1 MNNMNKSPKWSKY
14 KNKATGDIVEARPNT
29 KFPEYQLLRWD
40 DGVFGGVKTC
50 TSMLVT
56 DFEKGWIMSILANIN
71 SLSDDIK
78 TMQMLLDEHG
88 ISYKNDIGYP
98 LDDVTIISDYIDEL
112 EIENQRIELLEEN
125 IEDLHIDLSWKDDE
139 IESLENELYKLQN
152 EVDSLK
158 RELES
163 IEH

>member
-1 MNNMNKSPKWSKY
+1 
-14 KNKATGDIVEARPNT
+14 
-29 KFPEYQLLRWD
+29 
-40 DGVFGGVKTC
+40 
-50 TSMLVT
+50 
-56 DFEKGWIMSILANIN
+56 MSVLDSLN

-78 TMQMLLDEHG
+78 TMQALLDEHG

-98 LDDVTIISDYIDEL
+98 LDAVTIISDYIDEL

-152 EVDSLK
+152 EVDYLK
-158 RELES
+158 SELNS
-163 IEH
+163 

>member
-1 MNNMNKSPKWSKY
+1 
-14 KNKATGDIVEARPNT
+14 
-29 KFPEYQLLRWD
+29 
-40 DGVFGGVKTC
+40 
-50 TSMLVT
+50 
-56 DFEKGWIMSILANIN
+56 MSILANIN

-112 EIENQRIELLEEN
+112 EIENKRIEILEEN

-139 IESLENELYKLQN
+139 IESLGIELYELQN
-152 EVDSLK
+152 EVDYLK
-158 RELES
+158 RELNS
-163 IEH
+163 

>member
-1 MNNMNKSPKWSKY
+1 
-14 KNKATGDIVEARPNT
+14 
-29 KFPEYQLLRWD
+29 
-40 DGVFGGVKTC
+40 
-50 TSMLVT
+50 
-56 DFEKGWIMSILANIN
+56 MSVLANLN

-88 ISYKNDIGYP
+88 ISYP

-112 EIENQRIELLEEN
+112 EIENQRIELLEES